1 MVSLLT
7 LPHELVERILLLL
20 ATESVQTCKLV
31 NRALNE
37 IIQSSTLLQY
47 FQACQAAG
55 VIDNPQSLLSYAE
68 RLEALKKREEAWRKL
83 KPVFEMSISVNRRRI
98 CHSIE
103 GVFFL
108 SDENEKDLNYC
119 HLPSFPQDK
128 PQWTR
133 IPGHGPA
140 LDWSGMLI
148 NAISALYEHDLI
160 VNFISSDIGNQA
172 DMQRHSLDLVLL
184 KFSTGEYHPLARHP
198 RIHVQRS
205 PEVEPLV
212 VSRIVGDNLALVVH
226 SDEGTFS
233 DKLFI
238 FDWKTGC
245 KRLQHGVSENAYSG
259 LTFVSAELLVVPN
272 RVLSH
277 FEVWHLPPSQL
288 NPKPPVQILSLK
300 IPGVSPEYS
309 LRIFRCYGEPNP
321 ILHSV
326 PYLPPRP
333 FFSSPE
339 NSIIM
344 VAFRIS
350 SNSGRRPLHEL
361 VTLQLFQLLKL
372 LEHFLHHVYRPTR
385 STLDLPWAKWGPPIS
400 RWFQVNETQVTRSH
414 GQRYAFSD
422 ANAPDG
428 EKLMVSVVDFNPH
441 KFRRNAEMMARL
453 GSGEGENNGNNEEV
467 QEEKEAEGFE
477 ILDHKGVFSEEV
489 YMGLKCLVYRAPDEY
504 DFDLVLMEEKRL
516 FGVKL
521 DRHGWEESIKV
532 FYIG

>member
-1 MVSLLT
+1 
-7 LPHELVERILLLL
+7 
-20 ATESVQTCKLV
+20 
-31 NRALNE
+31 
-37 IIQSSTLLQY
+37 
-47 FQACQAAG
+47 
-55 VIDNPQSLLSYAE
+55 
-68 RLEALKKREEAWRKL
+68 
-83 KPVFEMSISVNRRRI
+83 
-98 CHSIE
+98 
-103 GVFFL
+103 
-108 SDENEKDLNYC
+108 
-119 HLPSFPQDK
+119 
-128 PQWTR
+128 
-133 IPGHGPA
+133 
-140 LDWSGMLI
+140 
-148 NAISALYEHDLI
+148 
-160 VNFISSDIGNQA
+160 
-172 DMQRHSLDLVLL
+172 MQRHSLDLVLL

-259 LTFVSAELLVVPN
+259 LTFVSPELLVVPN

-288 NPKPPVQILSLK
+288 NPNPPVQILSLK

-321 ILHSV
+321 FLHSV

-350 SNSGRRPLHEL
+350 SSSGRRASYNLIMHRRA
-361 VTLQLFQLLKL
+361 LLDTIQTWTSPSL
-372 LEHFLHHVYRPTR
+372 LEQQEYLWLTNEVTVHQIADPEDGSVQLDAQSKLVSTTPHPRSSPRTGDSPTFSTSQTSRTFPTSHISADSVDSGSLSVSSGISTNSSTSRYTFLQV
-385 STLDLPWAKWGPPIS
+385 PWEKWGPPIS

-453 GSGEGENNGNNEEV
+453 GSGEGENNSNNEEG
-467 QEEKEAEGFE
+467 QEEKAEGFE

-489 YMGLKCLVYRAPDEY
+489 YMGLKCLVYRTPDEY
-504 DFDLVLMEEKRL
+504 DFDLVLMEEKGL